1 MLSYS
6 KKIKVMNMEK
16 AEMKTNF
23 TPFALM
29 PLALVCEA
37 TKLSEDEL
45 YNLVRDGKFP
55 KSIYPQPHI
64 LSWSGEDVKKWLEQ
78 NKRNEE

>member
-1 MLSYS
+1 
-6 KKIKVMNMEK
+6 MNMEK
-16 AEMKTNF
+16 AEIKTNF

-45 YNLVRDGKFP
+45 YKLVRDGKFP
-55 KSIYPQPHI
+55 KPVYPQPYI
-64 LSWSGEDVKKWLEQ
+64 LSRSGEEVKEWIKQ
-78 NKRNEE
+78 NKLNDE

>member
-1 MLSYS
+1 
-6 KKIKVMNMEK
+6 MECFILTQNLI
-16 AEMKTNF
+16 AFRAAWLNNF

-29 PLALVCEA
+29 PIALVCDA

-55 KSIYPQPHI
+55 KPIYPQPYI
-64 LSWSGEDVKKWLEQ
+64 LSWNGDDVRKWIEQ
-78 NKRNEE
+78 NI

>member
-1 MLSYS
+1 
-6 KKIKVMNMEK
+6 MEK
-16 AEMKTNF
+16 AEIKTNF

-55 KSIYPQPHI
+55 KPIISSTVY
-64 LSWSGEDVKKWLEQ
+64 SYLEW
-78 NKRNEE
+78 

>member
-1 MLSYS
+1 
-6 KKIKVMNMEK
+6 MNMEK
-16 AEMKTNF
+16 AEIKTNF

-55 KSIYPQPHI
+55 KPVYSQLHI
-64 LSWSGEDVKKWLEQ
+64 LRWSGEEVRKWIEQ
-78 NKRNEE
+78 NKRNDE